1 MAQVTSDQMKQ
12 LDALYVNG
20 QLEGID
26 GTLLDSLSEEDA
38 EMLIR
43 QCEEVPPHTYQVMPE
58 EMRTELTALIRR
70 GILPGISE
78 TDLIYMTEDRASS
91 LLWLVT
97 SSDLNRE
104 VLSTRAQRKRVKKMV
119 AEGFLAPGTA
129 RQFVN
134 LTRRTAEA
142 LIEEGEKNIRNAVKL
157 GRGLR
162 QQ

>member
-78 TDLIYMTEDRASS
+78 TDLTYMTEDRAST

-104 VLSTRAQRKRVKKMV
+104 ELATRAQRKRVKKWLRKDFWFP
-119 AEGFLAPGTA
+119 EPPGSLST
-129 RQFVN
+129 
-134 LTRRTAEA
+134 
-142 LIEEGEKNIRNAVKL
+142 
-157 GRGLR
+157 
-162 QQ
+162 

>member
-70 GILPGISE
+70 GILPGFSE
-78 TDLIYMTEDRASS
+78 TDLIYMTEDRAST

-97 SSDLNRE
+97 SSALNRE
-104 VLSTRAQRKRVKKMV
+104 VLATRAQRKRVKKMV

-157 GRGLR
+157 GRGFR

>member
-70 GILPGISE
+70 GMLPGISE
-78 TDLIYMTEDRASS
+78 TDLIYMTEDRAST

-104 VLSTRAQRKRVKKMV
+104 ELATRAQRKRVKKMV

-157 GRGLR
+157 GRGFR